1 MAGGDRLCLRLPT
14 LVCHIID
21 EDSPLEHWAES
32 SGILLDADSEVVVV
46 VSCCFSNYS
55 ALSMPYRAL
64 GAVLMLSGQSVY
76 KYASSLRNTSPASL
90 DDTCPHDGRYST

>member
-46 VSCCFSNYS
+46 VSCQVHRCGAVQRAPCSG
-55 ALSMPYRAL
+55 SMP
-64 GAVLMLSGQSVY
+64 
-76 KYASSLRNTSPASL
+76 
-90 DDTCPHDGRYST
+90 

>member
-46 VSCCFSNYS
+46 VSCQSTTV
-55 ALSMPYRAL
+55 
-64 GAVLMLSGQSVY
+64 VLFKEAPCSGI
-76 KYASSLRNTSPASL
+76 LP
-90 DDTCPHDGRYST
+90 